1 MQFAINIRWD
11 ERTMKILFRTVLK
24 FAPVLLL
31 LIGGVAT
38 TMAQGAKLQLDQLDL
53 LANRAS
59 ETVDVKLD
67 EHLMQTAAKLFSG
80 KAGDDAEIRELIKN
94 VKGIYV
100 KSFSFDK
107 ENEYSPVELDSVL
120 SQLRG
125 GGWSKIV
132 GVKSK
137 KDGENVEVYL
147 LNIGDQIGGLA
158 VVSIEPKEF
167 TVVNIVGPINL
178 EKLSQLEGS
187 FGVPYLNLPPAKPK
201 TDK

>member
-1 MQFAINIRWD
+1 
-11 ERTMKILFRTVLK
+11 MKILFRTVLK
-24 FAPVLLL
+24 FAPVALLM
-31 LIGGVAT
+31 IGGVVTA
-38 TMAQGAKLQLDQLDL
+38 MAQSARLQLDQLDQ

-67 EHLMQTAAKLFSG
+67 EHLMQTTAKFFSG
-80 KAGDDAEIRELIKN
+80 KDSDDAEIRDLIKN

-100 KSFSFDK
+100 KSFTFEK
-107 ENEYSPVELDSVL
+107 ENEYSRAEVDSVM

-125 GGWSKIV
+125 GAWSKII
-132 GVKSK
+132 GVTSK
-137 KDGENVEVYL
+137 KDGDNVEVYL
-147 LNIGDQIGGLA
+147 LNIGDQISGLA
-158 VVSIEPKEF
+158 VVSAEPKEF

-201 TDK
+201 TGK

>member
-1 MQFAINIRWD
+1 
-11 ERTMKILFRTVLK
+11 MKILFRTILK

-67 EHLMQTAAKLFSG
+67 EHLMQTTAKFFSG
-80 KAGDDAEIRELIKN
+80 KGGDDAEIRELIKN

-100 KSFSFDK
+100 KSFSFEK
-107 ENEYSPVELDSVL
+107 ENEYSPVEVDSVL

-125 GGWSKIV
+125 GGWSKVV
-132 GVKSK
+132 GIKSK

-158 VVSIEPKEF
+158 VVSMEPKEF

-201 TDK
+201 TEK